1 MQPSAASMTP
11 RKAPRFAIQL
21 PVVFKTES
29 IEASGTVLN
38 LSSGGCAVASSTHV
52 AHGAYPQLQID
63 AVEGEEPIHVELAA
77 VRWATGDRFGCEFIR
92 IRPEQ
97 ADRLSKFLRT
107 LALPGEGS

>member
-1 MQPSAASMTP
+1 MTP

-29 IEASGTVLN
+29 VEATGMVLN
-38 LSSGGCAVASSTHV
+38 LSSGGCAVASSTHL
-52 AHGAYPQLQID
+52 AQGTYPQLQIEM
-63 AVEGEEPIHVELAA
+63 VEGEEPIHVELAA
-77 VRWATGDRFGCEFIR
+77 VRWAAGDRFGVEFIR

-97 ADRLSKFLRT
+97 VDRLTKFLRT

>member
-1 MQPSAASMTP
+1 MTP

-29 IEASGTVLN
+29 VEASGTVLN

-52 AHGAYPQLQID
+52 IQGTYPQLQIQ
-63 AVEGEEPIHVELAA
+63 VIEGEEPVHVELAA
-77 VRWATGDRFGCEFIR
+77 VRWATGERFGVEFIR

-107 LALPGEGS
+107 LALPEEPA